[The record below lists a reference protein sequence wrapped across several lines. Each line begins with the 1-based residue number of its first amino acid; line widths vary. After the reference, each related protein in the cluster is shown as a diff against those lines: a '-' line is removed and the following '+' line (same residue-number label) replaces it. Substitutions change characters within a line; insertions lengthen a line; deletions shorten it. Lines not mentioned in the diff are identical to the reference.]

1 MLKVVEPLTPALPM
15 FANPPT
21 SPTATSK
28 LPRFLQSPG
37 KDKER
42 ERERQRIRE
51 AERRRALDAARVAAD
66 LAYIQQGDLTL
77 ACSPSR
83 PGADGLPAPPLSG
96 WFAHLA
102 GPGSTSYL
110 SIAATISGCFDSR
123 REHRYRD
130 CACIFHFLQCVAA
143 GKKSKAKSE
152 DSHDASAKSTSK
164 ASDKGRSRDQQD
176 VSPRQQLYPADFEP
190 RLLSALIISD
200 TAPEL
205 EAARRLQG
213 NCSRCRQVEAEAL
226 IAYNRTKI
234 AILTEKFSSVFS
246 GRLSD
251 LTLESQDR
259 KAKSRTITWSSSTTG
274 TRANSMRRTGPNHPQ
289 VHLRGDGNNVSY
301 GSIHTGQHHG
311 IFTPSGREVYAR
323 KLFKPHFDAK
333 LKTLCAWS
341 TNTSNPNCRH
351 HFLTRTLQETILSN
365 SNAQ

>member
-66 LAYIQQGDLTL
+66 LAYIVRLCAEHCAPAHTLRAALLRQQGDLTL

-110 SIAATISGCFDSR
+110 SIVATISGCFDSR

-213 NCSRCRQVEAEAL
+213 NCSRCRQKVEAEAL

-234 AILTEKFSSVFS
+234 AILTEKFSS
-246 GRLSD
+246 
-251 LTLESQDR
+251 ESQDR
-259 KAKSRTITWSSSTTG
+259 KAKSRTMYKHKSTEATIQAALF
-274 TRANSMRRTGPNHPQ
+274 TNLLA
-289 VHLRGDGNNVSY
+289 DGMQY
-301 GSIHTGQHHG
+301 L
-311 IFTPSGREVYAR
+311 E
-323 KLFKPHFDAK
+323 
-333 LKTLCAWS
+333 
-341 TNTSNPNCRH
+341 
-351 HFLTRTLQETILSN
+351 
-365 SNAQ
+365 